1 MSVLRRLLFAMLLML
16 FSGLAPA
23 ADSAALP
30 APQTTTPAAAK
41 LVFANRTIFVFRSAL
56 AGYPPEDRA
65 DGAHKRL
72 EAALARNGAQQP
84 GVHPISEGTQ
94 VTLDGALLFLVTPAD
109 INPLAGDTTDSVAN
123 ESAAMLGKALLE
135 RREQASPRYLL
146 IAAALCAA
154 ATLAYG
160 LILHGLRLMHRWV
173 GKRSTQAIS
182 RRLGQVKLKNVRV
195 LDAEHYVA
203 FMRQLVNLLIWGLR
217 LMATYL
223 WLAFVLGKI
232 PYSRSWGERL
242 QDYLIDV
249 VTSVAQGIIEALPG
263 LVLVG
268 VIAAIARLVIL
279 TAGSVFQRV
288 ESGELQIAWLDRDTA
303 TPTRRIFNVV
313 IWLFALAMAYPYLP
327 GAHTAAFQGVSVL
340 VGLMVSIGASS
351 IVGQG
356 ASGLILMYARSL
368 RKGEYV
374 RIGES
379 EGTVVELGMF
389 ETRLRTGLG
398 EEITMPNAWV
408 LSNTTKNYSRA
419 HAGTGYV
426 LDTTV
431 TIGYD
436 TPWRQVHAM
445 LELAATRTE
454 DIAGTPKPYV
464 MQIGLSDFY
473 VEYRLVAYATVE
485 TPRRRAEVLNQ
496 LHQHIVD
503 VFNEFG
509 VQITSPHFTQEPA
522 VPHVIP
528 KEQWH
533 PAPAV
538 APIDLARDEHHIIP
552 VASDRAPPAA
562 GGA

>member
-1 MSVLRRLLFAMLLML
+1 MSVLRRLLFAMLLMM

-23 ADSAALP
+23 ADTSALP
-30 APQTTTPAAAK
+30 APPSATPAVAK

-65 DGAHKRL
+65 DGARKRL

-154 ATLAYG
+154 ATLTYG

-242 QDYLIDV
+242 QDYLIDIV
-249 VTSVAQGIIEALPG
+249 ASVAQGVIEALPG

-268 VIAAIARLVIL
+268 VIAAIARLVML

-303 TPTRRIFNVV
+303 APTRRIFNVV

-454 DIAGTPKPYV
+454 DIAATPKPYV

-485 TPRRRAEVLNQ
+485 TPRRRAEVLNR

-538 APIDLARDEHHIIP
+538 APIDLARDQHHVIP
-552 VASDRAPPAA
+552 AASDRAPPAA

>member
-1 MSVLRRLLFAMLLML
+1 MTVLRRLLVATLLMML
-16 FSGLAPA
+16 HCFATA
-23 ADSAALP
+23 ADILP
-30 APQTTTPAAAK
+30 VPQPGTPAAAPAPAK
-41 LVFANRTIFVFRSAL
+41 LVFANRTVFVFRSVL
-56 AGYPPEDRA
+56 TGYPPEERA
-65 DGAHKRL
+65 EGARKRL
-72 EAALARNGAQQP
+72 DAALSRNGPQQP
-84 GVHPISEGTQ
+84 GTRPIAEGTQ
-94 VTLDGALLFLVTPAD
+94 VMLDGALLFLVTPAD
-109 INPLAGDTTDSVAN
+109 INPLAGDTTDSVAS
-123 ESAAMLGKALLE
+123 ESAATLGKALLE
-135 RREQASPRYLL
+135 RREQSSPRYLL

-154 ATLAYG
+154 ATLAYA

-182 RRLGQVKLKNVRV
+182 RRLGQVKLKNVRI

-223 WLAFVLGKI
+223 WLAFVMGKI

-249 VTSVAQGIIEALPG
+249 AAGVAQGIIEALPG
-263 LVLVG
+263 LVLVA
-268 VIAAIARLVIL
+268 VIAAIARLVML
-279 TAGSVFQRV
+279 TASSVFQRV

-303 TPTRRIFNVV
+303 TPTRRILNVV

-419 HAGTGYV
+419 HAGTGFV

-445 LELAATRTE
+445 LELAAARTE
-454 DIAGTPKPYV
+454 DIAATPKPYV

-496 LHQHIVD
+496 LHQYIVD

-509 VQITSPHFTQEPA
+509 VQITSPHFTREPA
-522 VPHVIP
+522 TPHVIP
-528 KEQWH
+528 KEDWH

-538 APIDLARDEHHIIP
+538 APIDLARDQQQ
-552 VASDRAPPAA
+552 
-562 GGA
+562 